1 LALVEQA
8 QRRQQTGQTLFFLP
22 LHPRVAVEVRL
33 MFMILLL
40 ITVNLVALAAA
51 LGRLLGVQVVEVLEL
66 RIKAMLGALLLGAL
80 QQQTMN
86 LALVVVEQVLLAQA
100 LQVQVLAEPEVLA
113 LLLLSQVHL

>member
-1 LALVEQA
+1 LVRVEQA
-8 QRRQQTGQTLFFLP
+8 HLRLQTGQILFFLP
-22 LHPRVAVEVRL
+22 LLQLVAVEVRQ
-33 MFMILLL
+33 ILTVLPL

-51 LGRLLGVQVVEVLEL
+51 LGRLSGVGVVEALEL

-86 LALVVVEQVLLAQA
+86 LALVVVALVLLAQA
-100 LQVQVLAEPEVLA
+100 LQAQGLALLAVLV